1 MGWGW
6 RGTCPLWSWGCCS
19 RQAPRVPS
27 EVKHPC
33 PLSEVC
39 NVPSEG
45 KHPCPLGALL
55 SPRGPCRPL
64 GHCDGPSAEPRSTP
78 APTSSQDAEAPQ
90 RLLGARRELP
100 GEGRWDGTG
109 RDGAGARSRRE
120 MAVPAPATG
129 LMNREA
135 TRGSQAA
142 GARPRGGRG
151 TQVPGLPFP
160 GRPAVPA
167 LGAVAMV
174 WTPGRL
180 LAWTRRPRWGPGGS
194 AARGTVWAA
203 GFAGPERAGGA
214 RRPRGRRFPAGRS
227 AAAGWGAERSGA
239 AGGGGSGG
247 ARRLRRESGD
257 AACPGPA
264 WLGSARPDPA
274 PPAGHD
280 RGPGAAGEA
289 LTRSPRRGGRGVGA
303 WPLAVAGALSL
314 GGASEG
320 PRVCRRAAGRPAGPP
335 GPEGS
340 CPAPARSCGVLL
352 KNASF

>member
-239 AGGGGSGG
+239 AGGGGVRRRSAAPAGERRRCLPRPG
-247 ARRLRRESGD
+247 LARLGPARPRPARRAR
-257 AACPGPA
+257 PGP
-264 WLGSARPDPA
+264 G
-274 PPAGHD
+274 G
-280 RGPGAAGEA
+280 
-289 LTRSPRRGGRGVGA
+289 GGRGADPQPSA
-303 WPLAVAGALSL
+303 WR
-314 GGASEG
+314 
-320 PRVCRRAAGRPAGPP
+320 PRGRRLAAGGSGCFVP
-335 GPEGS
+335 GG
-340 CPAPARSCGVLL
+340 GQ
-352 KNASF
+352 